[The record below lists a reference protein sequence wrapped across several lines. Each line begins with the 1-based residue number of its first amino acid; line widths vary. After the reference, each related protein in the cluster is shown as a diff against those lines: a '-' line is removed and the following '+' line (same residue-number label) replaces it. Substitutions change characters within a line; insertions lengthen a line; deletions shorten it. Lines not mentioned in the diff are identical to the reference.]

1 MRLWLSHTPNG
12 WYLTR
17 VKPSADCWGGGLF
30 VDTYL
35 PHMHWKTK
43 PKDAPALKMNT
54 FMELAAFEY
63 FPGMRV
69 E

>member
-1 MRLWLSHTPNG
+1 
-12 WYLTR
+12 
-17 VKPSADCWGGGLF
+17 
-30 VDTYL
+30 
-35 PHMHWKTK
+35 MHWKTK